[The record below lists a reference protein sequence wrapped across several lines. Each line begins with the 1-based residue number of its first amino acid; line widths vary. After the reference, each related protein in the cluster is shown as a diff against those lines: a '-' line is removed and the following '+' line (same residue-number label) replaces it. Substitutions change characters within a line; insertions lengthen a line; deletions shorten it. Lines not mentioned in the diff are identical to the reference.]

1 MKSQIL
7 GLRIAGTIFGVVC
20 LGQLLRL
27 VTQAEVLVGGRQIPL
42 WLSAVAV
49 VITGSLSLWLWKLS
63 KAAAR

>member
-1 MKSQIL
+1 MNSQIL
-7 GLRIAGTIFGVVC
+7 GLRIAGTIFGMVC

-27 VTQAEVLVGGRQIPL
+27 VTQAEVLVEGRQIPL